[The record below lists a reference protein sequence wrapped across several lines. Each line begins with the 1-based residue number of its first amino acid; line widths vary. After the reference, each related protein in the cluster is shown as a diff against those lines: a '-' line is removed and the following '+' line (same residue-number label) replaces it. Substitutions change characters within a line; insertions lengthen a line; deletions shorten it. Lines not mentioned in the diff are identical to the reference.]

1 MTRAEW
7 AEQTAR
13 NLLANPLPQRWAH
26 SQGVAARART
36 LAPILGENADL
47 VEAAAWLH
55 DIGYAPWLVEV
66 DFHPLDGARYLRDSE
81 QADGLLCGLV
91 AYHSCA
97 INEAH
102 ERGLDKELL
111 AEFQLPPR
119 DLEKALIYCDMT
131 ANPTGQPVTVEE
143 RIADIYTRYGDDH
156 PVTRAIRR
164 SEPWLVG
171 ATHAINRQ
179 LAESER

>member
-13 NLLANPLPQRWAH
+13 DLLADPLPRRWAH
-26 SQGVAARART
+26 SQGVAARARI

-47 VEAAAWLH
+47 IEAAAWLH
-55 DIGYAPWLVEV
+55 DIGYAPRLVEV

-81 QADGLLCGLV
+81 QADELLCSLV

-102 ERGLDKELL
+102 ERGLGKELL
-111 AEFQLPPR
+111 AEFRRPPP

-131 ANPTGQPVTVEE
+131 ADPTGQPVTVEE
-143 RIADIYTRYGDDH
+143 RIADIYTRYDDNH
-156 PVTRAIRR
+156 PVTHATRR

-171 ATHAINRQ
+171 ATHAITRQ
-179 LAESER
+179 LAESDH